1 MIDFDNVL
9 CDAYDLHDEE
19 LKRLRDEIDREIQNR
34 EKKREQ
40 EAIRN
45 LRKAIKEYFAA
56 GYTIQVKG
64 IATFWSEGYDHER
77 GFETEVYDI
86 SDTGDIVLLVEGIEL
101 D

>member
-1 MIDFDNVL
+1 MINLDDVL
-9 CDAYDLHDEE
+9 CDAYDLRDEE
-19 LKRLRDEIDREIQNR
+19 LMQLRDEISKEIQNR

-40 EAIRN
+40 EAVQN

-86 SDTGDIVLLVEGIEL
+86 SDIGDIVLLVDGIEL